1 MTHTVTLGAP
11 SLTGEDAN
19 LLVSALF
26 ADATYPLTVVIQNH
40 MPRDVVFPEV
50 GGLFLRHVANTADS
64 QATVII
70 ADHDQFQRLAS
81 SVAQIAE
88 LNGYAQALTI
98 SDVSQA
104 TSTGASTGSSGGQIQ
119 PSDGLTAEQI
129 KEALRAKGIE
139 FAPNAKKADLAALLD
154 TAPNGTDTSTE
165 TGSGANGADATNT

>member
-26 ADATYPLTVVIQNH
+26 ADAVYPLTVSVQNH

-50 GGLFLRHVANTADS
+50 GGLFLRHVANAKDS
-64 QATVII
+64 QATVTI

-88 LNGYAQALTI
+88 LNGYGQALT
-98 SDVSQA
+98 
-104 TSTGASTGSSGGQIQ
+104 
-119 PSDGLTAEQI
+119 LTAVGAVEGVVEVDPPAPPAPQTQQEQ
-129 KEALRAKGIE
+129 EAREVAE
-139 FAPNAKKADLAALLD
+139 HSAPKTTGKRGKSDNAA
-154 TAPNGTDTSTE
+154 
-165 TGSGANGADATNT
+165 

>member
-26 ADATYPLTVVIQNH
+26 ADAAYPLTVIVQNH

-50 GGLFLRHVANTADS
+50 GGLFLRHVANVKDS
-64 QATVII
+64 QATVTI

-88 LNGYAQALTI
+88 LNGYAQALT
-98 SDVSQA
+98 
-104 TSTGASTGSSGGQIQ
+104 
-119 PSDGLTAEQI
+119 LTAVGVTEGVVEVNPPPPPVPHAPQGQ
-129 KEALRAKGIE
+129 EAQQGQETSATKPQGKRSKSD
-139 FAPNAKKADLAALLD
+139 NAA
-154 TAPNGTDTSTE
+154 
-165 TGSGANGADATNT
+165 

>member
-26 ADATYPLTVVIQNH
+26 ADAAYPLTVTVKNH

-50 GGLFLRHVANTADS
+50 NGLFLRHVANAADS
-64 QATVII
+64 QATVVI

-88 LNGYAQALTI
+88 LNIYTQALTI
-98 SDVSQA
+98 S
-104 TSTGASTGSSGGQIQ
+104 
-119 PSDGLTAEQI
+119 
-129 KEALRAKGIE
+129 
-139 FAPNAKKADLAALLD
+139 AA
-154 TAPNGTDTSTE
+154 
-165 TGSGANGADATNT
+165 SGATNPVPETPKEPEAPEIPEAPEAPENLAPKTTGKRGKSDNAA

>member
-1 MTHTVTLGAP
+1 MSHTVTLGAP

-26 ADATYPLTVVIQNH
+26 ADATYPLTVTVQNH

-50 GGLFLRHVANTADS
+50 GGLFLRHVANAAGS
-64 QATVII
+64 QATVTI

-98 SDVSQA
+98 SAAS
-104 TSTGASTGSSGGQIQ
+104 GASNPEPESPEAPKEPAAPQVPETPEAAENPAPKTTGKRGK
-119 PSDGLTAEQI
+119 SD
-129 KEALRAKGIE
+129 
-139 FAPNAKKADLAALLD
+139 NAA
-154 TAPNGTDTSTE
+154 
-165 TGSGANGADATNT
+165 

>member
-26 ADATYPLTVVIQNH
+26 ADAAYPLTVSVQNH

-50 GGLFLRHVANTADS
+50 GGLFLRHVANAKDS
-64 QATVII
+64 QATVVI

-81 SVAQIAE
+81 SVAQIAD

-98 SDVSQA
+98 SAVSGTVNPSPETPKEPEA
-104 TSTGASTGSSGGQIQ
+104 PKEPEVPETPENPAPKTTGKRGK
-119 PSDGLTAEQI
+119 SD
-129 KEALRAKGIE
+129 
-139 FAPNAKKADLAALLD
+139 NAA
-154 TAPNGTDTSTE
+154 
-165 TGSGANGADATNT
+165 